1 MSLLKILYINSPKYD
16 ITTALHIEGLLKMPG
31 IDLRCTTLGN
41 YAPAGKVL
49 NKRDAIDFG
58 NEEADVIVLGSRP
71 YVDVDTF
78 WQIRRKGHVRIK
90 MEGGDESALSTRALE
105 FYKFDWIFKRELYQT
120 DWRFRSLHYSLLPG
134 SDAGLW
140 NVLKAHKI
148 IPFPFYHSLGNPA
161 SVPAHVRNLA
171 RNIFWLYGRERVKP
185 FPIGI
190 EERMQG
196 KFNPDPEYYLC
207 CIMRPHI
214 PARNQIIEL
223 LKQKAYPRMFLG
235 MIPPS
240 EEDIQWMVEHGAC
253 HPDAVKLGGSGF
265 AQNRAYYRQLNNSR
279 ASISIP
285 GAGFDTLRFWEILG
299 QGSLLIS
306 KRIAIEMPYPL
317 MEMEHYVAFD
327 TLEELEDILDWLYK
341 KPEEADNIRRR
352 GYEYAREQH
361 TSQARARYFLET
373 IGAKA

>member
-1 MSLLKILYINSPKYD
+1 MPPLKILYINSPKYD
-16 ITTALHIEGLLKMPG
+16 ITTALHIEGLLKVAG
-31 IDLRCTTLGN
+31 LELRFTTLGN
-41 YAPAGKVL
+41 YAPAEKVL
-49 NKRDAIDFG
+49 NKWDAIDFG
-58 NEEADVIVLGSRP
+58 NEEADVVILGSRP
-71 YVDVDTF
+71 YVDLDIFRQV
-78 WQIRRKGHVRIK
+78 IKKGLTRVM

-120 DWRFRSLHYSLLPG
+120 EWRFRSLHYSLLPG

-161 SVPAHVRNLA
+161 SVPAQVRNLA
-171 RNIFWLYGRERVKP
+171 RNLFWFYGRERVKP
-185 FPIGI
+185 FPFGI
-190 EERMQG
+190 EDRMQG
-196 KFNPDPEYYLC
+196 KFNPDPEYDLC

-240 EEDIQWMVEHGAC
+240 EEDIQWMVERGAC
-253 HPDAVKLGGSGF
+253 HPEAVRIGGSGF
-265 AQNRAYYRQLNNSR
+265 AQNKAYYLQLNNSR

-285 GAGFDTLRFWEILG
+285 GGGFDTLRFWEILG

-306 KRIAIEMPYPL
+306 KRIAIKMPYPL
-317 MEMEHYVAFD
+317 QEGEHYVAFD
-327 TLEELEDILDWLYK
+327 TLDELKDIIEWLYSN
-341 KPEEADNIRRR
+341 PEEADRIRRQ
-352 GYEYAREQH
+352 GYEYAIKHH
-361 TSQARARYFLET
+361 TSFARAQYFLDSIRT
-373 IGAKA
+373 NL